1 MPPLYMLSFQRSQ
14 LENACLSAAESDK
27 NLLTLSQNLDQMIVR
42 AQRIRKASFYSLP
55 LRARRPRQP
64 RASLMTPFL

>member
-27 NLLTLSQNLDQMIVR
+27 NLLTLSQNLDQMIIR
-42 AQRIRKASFYSLP
+42 AQRIRKASFRR
-55 LRARRPRQP
+55 LRLCARRPRQP